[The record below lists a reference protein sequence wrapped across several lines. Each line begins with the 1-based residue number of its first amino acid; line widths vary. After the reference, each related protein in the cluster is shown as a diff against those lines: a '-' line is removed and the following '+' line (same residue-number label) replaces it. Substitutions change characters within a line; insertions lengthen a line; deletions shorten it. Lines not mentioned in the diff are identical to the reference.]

1 MIEDEKI
8 PFTSHLEELRKRL
21 ITSFIAIGVG
31 TAVSFAFKERLF
43 NILVQPLIKV
53 MEEGDT
59 LKLIFDNASSGETII
74 QMCEQAGHE
83 ILEQNKEGGKII
95 FMIEKG

>member
-1 MIEDEKI
+1 MSWTYAGMCAPIHSCKKSLEK
-8 PFTSHLEELRKRL
+8 
-21 ITSFIAIGVG
+21 
-31 TAVSFAFKERLF
+31 
-43 NILVQPLIKV
+43 

-83 ILEQNKEGGKII
+83 ILEQTKDSGKII

>member
-1 MIEDEKI
+1 
-8 PFTSHLEELRKRL
+8 
-21 ITSFIAIGVG
+21 
-31 TAVSFAFKERLF
+31 
-43 NILVQPLIKV
+43 

-83 ILEQNKEGGKII
+83 ILEQKKEAGKII
-95 FMIEKG
+95 FTIEKG